1 MTVDADFRGP
11 AGQFVAGGRAR
22 ASALTKGLLA
32 IGSRASGSR
41 DSSKRLLQPG
51 LHLRIAESVNQYST
65 GHNRN
70 DFGLSAMSPNS
81 PILLHFL
88 PKPVSVNTEQG

>member
-1 MTVDADFRGP
+1 MRIS
-11 AGQFVAGGRAR
+11 AGLQ
-22 ASALTKGLLA
+22 ASLRQLA
-32 IGSRASGSR
+32 EQERLPLRRVCLRLVLVRPDRR

-65 GHNRN
+65 GHNTN